1 MSKDEWIA
9 MFREIM
15 DIGGGTGPAER
26 PLRSTPSDWSIPP
39 LTTMAWRP
47 HQMTTQVPQLN
58 SHREPCWF
66 GLRAHFSTGWRR
78 HRSSSKSAHHLWPWG
93 LAANSGLLNTAS
105 RTTASRSVDSRDS
118 RTKTGRSVMPTAAAL
133 MALTTQGP
141 LPDGH
146 DAPSVVVRYAR
157 HDVLIWLVVPHY

>member
-1 MSKDEWIA
+1 MNRHVSRDHGHRSGHGPGRATSSKHTIRLEH
-9 MFREIM
+9 
-15 DIGGGTGPAER
+15 
-26 PLRSTPSDWSIPP
+26 PP
-39 LTTMAWRP
+39 HSTMAWRP

-58 SHREPCWF
+58 SHREPCWL

-78 HRSSSKSAHHLWPWG
+78 HRSSSKSAPPLWPWG
-93 LAANSGLLNTAS
+93 LAANSGLLSTAS

-133 MALTTQGP
+133 MALTTRGP